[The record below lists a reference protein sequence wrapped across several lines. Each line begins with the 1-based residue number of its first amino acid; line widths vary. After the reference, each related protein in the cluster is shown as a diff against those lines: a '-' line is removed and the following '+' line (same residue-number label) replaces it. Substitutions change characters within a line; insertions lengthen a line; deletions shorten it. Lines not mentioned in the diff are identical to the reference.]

1 MKVHT
6 TLTSLLIGASIN
18 YVDAQT
24 ITTYPCPS
32 AGQQS
37 ILPISSTT
45 TTSITIRVPIIS
57 DPNGLCTL
65 TRHNVVTGNAP
76 VARSYSNRS
85 WELTAGLFAKTDS
98 GVSIDC
104 DAGSIHECEVTLPP
118 MTTPLP
124 TSPLG
129 SRHKCPPTLKQATVL
144 SSAATQILVLNIRIM
159 ELELHPRR
167 LARSQ
172 VAGEP
177 LPCPNV
183 MG

>member
-85 WELTAGLFAKTDS
+85 WEPTAGLFAKTDS

-118 MTTPLP
+118 LTDDGEEYIL
-124 TSPLG
+124 TSYD
-129 SRHKCPPTLKQATVL
+129 H
-144 SSAATQILVLNIRIM
+144 SSGDARVKAARF
-159 ELELHPRR
+159 LE
-167 LARSQ
+167 Q
-172 VAGEP
+172 VS
-177 LPCPNV
+177 N
-183 MG
+183 M

>member
-37 ILPISSTT
+37 ILPISSTNT
-45 TTSITIRVPIIS
+45 NSITIRVPIIS

-65 TRHNVVTGNAP
+65 TCHNVVTGNAP

-85 WELTAGLFAKTDS
+85 WELTAGLFATTDS

-118 MTTPLP
+118 LTDDGEEYIL
-124 TSPLG
+124 TSYD
-129 SRHKCPPTLKQATVL
+129 H
-144 SSAATQILVLNIRIM
+144 SSGDARVKAARF
-159 ELELHPRR
+159 LE
-167 LARSQ
+167 Q
-172 VAGEP
+172 VS
-177 LPCPNV
+177 N
-183 MG
+183 M